1 MNDDPDEIEDLV
13 DQLEENEPDP
23 DPWSEDREP
32 CSEYDRRMALIR
44 DAVEKLQ
51 R

>member
-1 MNDDPDEIEDLV
+1 MSDDPDEIEDLL
-13 DQLEENEPDP
+13 DQLEESDP

-32 CSEYDRRMALIR
+32 CNEYDRRMDLIR

>member
-1 MNDDPDEIEDLV
+1 MSDDPDEIEGFL
-13 DQLEENEPDP
+13 DQLEEMDP

-32 CSEYDRRMALIR
+32 CNEYDRRMDLIR